1 MVNNMATVDTE
12 KGGGTETETLRF
24 LYGLLHYVQ
33 PKVIV
38 EAGTC
43 RGDFTILARHA
54 CPKAEIYTADIFK
67 HKWVADLEDR
77 AVFFHGDF
85 EKMLRELLRGREVDF
100 AFIDSGPPPI
110 LLPPQHEAGVRIR
123 HYNAVLLY
131 MRTGGIIATHDTGKT
146 DWTGAA
152 SIVADAS
159 IHLNCGRGL
168 SLRQI

>member
-1 MVNNMATVDTE
+1 MVNNMATVDAKE
-12 KGGGTETETLRF
+12 GGGTETETLHF
-24 LYGLLHYVQ
+24 LYGLLHYMQ

-43 RGDFTILARHA
+43 RGDFTIMAHTA
-54 CPKAEIYTADIFK
+54 CPDAGIHTADIFK
-67 HKWVADLEDR
+67 HKWIDDLEEYGR
-77 AVFFHGDF
+77 FFKGDF
-85 EKMLRELLRGREVDF
+85 EKMLQESFRGVEIDF